1 MMPNN
6 MLGAPPTTSPF
17 QIPASQQQRGA
28 SGALFYAACLKVGVI
43 DCDCEVCKI
52 VKRLAQAMLTEVEAL
67 LDAPD
72 G

>member
-6 MLGAPPTTSPF
+6 MPGALPAGSPF
-17 QIPASQQQRGA
+17 HLPTVQQQRGA

-52 VKRLAQAMLTEVEAL
+52 VKRLAKAMLTEVEAL